1 MTEQDSATPIDP
13 AHLPLLITTFLDAQ
27 FAHDADTA
35 VPLCLP
41 DAVVTDEGYDF
52 RGHDKIR
59 DWVTNAASEFTY
71 TTELTGASRLDDTR
85 YDAIHHLEGDFPG
98 GVADLHFRF
107 ALRDGLIETLTIEP

>member
-1 MTEQDSATPIDP
+1 MINQPPATSIDT
-13 AHLPLLITTFLDAQ
+13 ADLPQVITTFLDAQ
-27 FAHDADTA
+27 FAHDADAA

-41 DAVVTDEGYDF
+41 DAVVTDEGRTF
-52 RGHDKIR
+52 CGHDKIR

-71 TTELTGASRLDDTR
+71 TTELTGASRLDDTH
-85 YDAIHHLEGDFPG
+85 YGAIHHLEGDFPG